1 MKWFRFYH
9 EFLDDPKVLRLS
21 EKTQLFFVKIL
32 CVSSKENDRGM
43 LPDLKTISILTR
55 TTKAKASKF
64 VDELRSAGFIDEDVA
79 TQRLRVHGWE
89 TRQYES
95 DGSADR
101 MKRFRDG
108 KCDVTKTVTTS
119 SPRRPQNTDSRRQ
132 NTEKNEKE
140 SPTPYFGSVS
150 NTAELEEPFET
161 GEPEAPPAIKLEP
174 QKPLDPELVKLI
186 EIAEDLFPMA
196 EFGREVQRA
205 AKTSRLKLIEEALKI
220 THQAGKNYW
229 PYTRKVIQ
237 TLEQNGWKDP
247 VDAYGY
253 APKVGEKI
261 LPSRTVKVE
270 YYQDPWLSPA
280 PQGATV

>member
-1 MKWFRFYH
+1 MTSITWLRLYH
-9 EFLDDPKVLRLS
+9 SIIQDPKILRLTPDNRWYYVGLLVVSSEQTERGTLPNLSEIACYLRVRKPKAERIVETLTAAGLLYKSSSDHVLR
-21 EKTQLFFVKIL
+21 I
-32 CVSSKENDRGM
+32 NGWDDRQHTG
-43 LPDLKTISILTR
+43 DNT
-55 TTKAKASKF
+55 A
-64 VDELRSAGFIDEDVA
+64 E
-79 TQRLRVHGWE
+79 
-89 TRQYES
+89 
-95 DGSADR
+95 R
-101 MKRFRDG
+101 MKRYRLRNALRNGSVLD
-108 KCDVTKTVTTS
+108 
-119 SPRRPQNTDSRRQ
+119 TDTDTDTEGD
-132 NTEKNEKE
+132 TEKEKRKE
-140 SPTPYFGSVS
+140 SPTPYFGSVA

-161 GEPEAPPAIKLEP
+161 GEPEAPPAIKIEP